1 MQLTKVEKYLARN
14 LSIFKLAA
22 ILLCRNKHQRFS
34 NYNRQML
41 AVFISFRH
49 MFGFWQTVRAI
60 LRSIA
65 MLPSVVHAVL
75 SPNSSKRRVHNV
87 IAVYDRTMD
96 DFYLE
101 VKRIFQTPLQPA
113 GLLSMSFKLQEQYK
127 CKLQCSNICM
137 LPSYNHK
144 LPTGHERGT
153 YLALDVGGSTFR
165 VALVELKGQSDGDR
179 TRIVKMRSFPID
191 NAVRALKGVKFF
203 DWMAV
208 QIAEMLS
215 DPSVE
220 DFIDDA
226 ILPMGLAWSFPIE
239 LVRRHLIVRMCN

>member
-1 MQLTKVEKYLARN
+1 
-14 LSIFKLAA
+14 
-22 ILLCRNKHQRFS
+22 
-34 NYNRQML
+34 
-41 AVFISFRH
+41 

-75 SPNSSKRRVHNV
+75 SPKSSKKRIHNV
-87 IAVYDRTMD
+87 IAIYDRNMD

-113 GLLSMSFKLQEQYK
+113 GLLSMSTKLQEQYK

-165 VALVELKGQSDGDR
+165 VALVELKGQSNGER

-191 NAVRALKGVKFF
+191 NAVRALKGMRFF
-203 DWMAV
+203 DWMAA
-208 QIAEMLS
+208 QIAKMLS

-220 DFIDDA
+220 DFIGDA
-226 ILPMGLAWSFPIE
+226 TLPMGLAWSFPIE
-239 LVRRHLIVRMCN
+239 LVGHHFVLGTCD